1 MYHNL
6 YMYIFNNFLYVLLII
21 CTFNYEC
28 KYNHRNIN
36 IIQIKIALTNP
47 TNYNKCIN

>member
-6 YMYIFNNFLYVLLII
+6 YMYIFNNFLFVLLII

-28 KYNHRNIN
+28 KYN
-36 IIQIKIALTNP
+36 QIKIALTNP
-47 TNYNKCIN
+47 TNYNTFIN